1 MISATVAGSHRF
13 GTVRRRGYDPAE
25 VDAVV
30 ERLADALAAS
40 QDRVQA
46 LERRLEESEVSA
58 AAISRTLAVVEST
71 KVQMIDEAGAEATAI
86 VTAAHK
92 EAATVAGL
100 AESLGWEI
108 SARRDAILTK
118 AYDEADEV
126 VLTAELAVADQAVA
140 AARSAEQLVLDAA
153 EEARHR
159 ELASDADIKRKE
171 LSLAW
176 AMRAAA
182 EQAERRLAEAEQKAA
197 RIVRDAE
204 FEHERLTA
212 KLSGIR
218 EALHAIRSA
227 AAVLADDTI
236 ERTRV
241 IDLAAV
247 EAARIQVPPEL
258 ITLDEAPAEPE
269 PETVEQEDEVDTF
282 YQRRGRTLRERIE
295 IARAMP

>member
-30 ERLADALAAS
+30 ERLTDALAAS

-58 AAISRTLAVVEST
+58 AAISRTLAVVEAT

-100 AESLGWEI
+100 AESLGWEV

-118 AYDEADEV
+118 AYDQADQV
-126 VLTAELAVADQAVA
+126 VLNAELAVAEQAIT
-140 AARSAEQLVLDAA
+140 AARSAEELVLAAA
-153 EEARHR
+153 EDSQHR
-159 ELASDADIKRKE
+159 KLASEAEIKRHE

-176 AMRAAA
+176 ATRAAA

-218 EALHAIRSA
+218 EALLAIRSA

-258 ITLDEAPAEPE
+258 ITLDEAPVDPE
-269 PETVEQEDEVDTF
+269 PAPVEEPDEADTF
-282 YQRRGRTLRERIE
+282 YQRRGKTLRERIE